1 MEGSNVM
8 RVMARTPSPKG
19 HVLAARNARVLYVPS
34 TKVASSTMRLLLAEA
49 NGTFRPELIPF
60 LDGPTVSV
68 DQSVHNMAINGLVHM
83 ELLPATE
90 QAEMKTSAGWWRVAA
105 VRNPYAR
112 LYSAWENRILFR
124 APGQVLPE
132 AWSACADVMDG
143 DKIDL
148 GATFRAFV
156 RVLADQPQVFGRDSH
171 FKSQA
176 MHFDLTPIE
185 LTHLIRLDREGE
197 LIRFSEDLGRRVGK
211 SLAPKRLNEG
221 LGLTYRD
228 VMDAATADLVRKIF
242 VDDFSRFD
250 FADETFPS
258 ALSAVVASSRETQ
271 AIKYARS
278 LTVRLE
284 QLSRL
289 ARYRTTSRHLAAQT
303 LRNLGLRR

>member
-1 MEGSNVM
+1 
-8 RVMARTPSPKG
+8 MARTRSQKG

-34 TKVASSTMRLLLAEA
+34 TKVASSTMRLMLAEA
-49 NGTFRPELIPF
+49 NGTYRPDLIPH

-68 DQSVHNMAINGLVHM
+68 EQSVHNTKINGLVHM
-83 ELLPATE
+83 ELLSTAD
-90 QAEMKTSAGWWRVAA
+90 QSEMKTSDAWWRVAA

-124 APGQVLPE
+124 APGQVRPE

-143 DKIDL
+143 DRIDL
-148 GATFRAFV
+148 GETFRVFV
-156 RVLADQPQVFGRDSH
+156 CVLAERPEVFGRDSH

-176 MHFDLTPIE
+176 SHFDLTPIE
-185 LTHLIRLDREGE
+185 LTHLIRLDREGD
-197 LIRFSEDLGRRVGK
+197 LARFADDLGRRVGK

-228 VMDAATADLVRKIF
+228 VTDSATARLIRQIF
-242 VDDFSRFD
+242 ADDFARFD
-250 FADETFPS
+250 FTEESFPDTVT
-258 ALSAVVASSRETQ
+258 AVIAAERETQ

-278 LTVRLE
+278 VTIRLE

-289 ARYRTTSRHLAAQT
+289 ARYRTTGRHLAAQT

>member
-1 MEGSNVM
+1 
-8 RVMARTPSPKG
+8 MARIPPQKG

-49 NGTFRPELIPF
+49 NGTFRPDLIPH

-68 DQSVHNMAINGLVHM
+68 EQSVHNMKINGLVHM
-83 ELLPATE
+83 ELLSTTD
-90 QAEMKTSAGWWRVAA
+90 QLEMKTSDVWWRVAA

-112 LYSAWENRILFR
+112 LYSSWENRILFR
-124 APGQVLPE
+124 APGQVLAE
-132 AWSACADVMDG
+132 AWSACTDVMDG
-143 DKIDL
+143 NRIDL
-148 GATFRAFV
+148 GETFRAFV
-156 RVLADQPQVFGRDSH
+156 RVLAERPEVFGRDSH

-185 LTHLIRLDREGE
+185 LTHLIRLDREGD
-197 LIRFSEDLGRRVGK
+197 LARFSEDLGKRVGK
-211 SLAPKRLNEG
+211 PLVPKRLNEG

-228 VMDAATADLVRKIF
+228 VTDAATAGLIRKIF
-242 VDDFSRFD
+242 ADDFARFD
-250 FADETFPS
+250 FTEESFPVV
-258 ALSAVVASSRETQ
+258 ATAVVASERETQ
-271 AIKYARS
+271 AIRYARS

-289 ARYRTTSRHLAAQT
+289 ARYRTTSRHLASQA

>member
-1 MEGSNVM
+1 MS
-8 RVMARTPSPKG
+8 VMARTPSQKG

-68 DQSVHNMAINGLVHM
+68 EQSVHNMAINGLVHM
-83 ELLPATE
+83 ELLSVAE
-90 QAEMKTSAGWWRVAA
+90 QTEMKTSAGWWRVAA

-124 APGQVLPE
+124 APGQVLPD
-132 AWSACADVMDG
+132 AWSACVDVMDG
-143 DKIDL
+143 DGIDL
-148 GATFRAFV
+148 GATFRSFV
-156 RVLADQPQVFGRDSH
+156 RVLADRPEVFGRDSH
-171 FKSQA
+171 FKSQS
-176 MHFDLTPIE
+176 MHFDLTPID
-185 LTHLIRLDREGE
+185 LTHLVRLDREGDLARFADE
-197 LIRFSEDLGRRVGK
+197 LGDRVGK

-228 VMDAATADLVRKIF
+228 VTDVATANLIRRIF
-242 VDDFSRFD
+242 ADDFARFD
-250 FADETFPS
+250 FAEETFPA
-258 ALSAVVASSRETQ
+258 ALPAVVASSRETQ
-271 AIKYARS
+271 AIRYARA

-289 ARYRTTSRHLAAQT
+289 ARYRTTGRHIAAQA

>member
-1 MEGSNVM
+1 
-8 RVMARTPSPKG
+8 MARKSAEKKG

-49 NGTFRPELIPF
+49 NGTFRPELIPH
-60 LDGPTVSV
+60 LDGPTISV
-68 DQSVHNMAINGLVHM
+68 EQSVHNMAINGLVHM
-83 ELLPATE
+83 ELRPASE
-90 QAEMKTSAGWWRVAA
+90 QAEMKSSDAWWRVAA

-132 AWSACADVMDG
+132 AWEACADVMRD
-143 DKIDL
+143 DCIDI
-148 GATFRAFV
+148 GETFRTFV
-156 RVLADQPQVFGRDSH
+156 RVLARRPEVFGRDSH

-176 MHFDLTPIE
+176 MHFDLTPLE
-185 LTHLIRLDREGE
+185 LTHVVRLDKEGD
-197 LIRFSEDLGRRVGK
+197 LARFADDLGKRVGK
-211 SLAPKRLNEG
+211 SLVPKRLNEG

-228 VMDAATADLVRKIF
+228 VTDVATAALIRDIF
-242 VDDFSRFD
+242 ADDFARFD
-250 FADETFPS
+250 FVEESFPAS
-258 ALSAVVASSRETQ
+258 IGACVATQRETQ

-289 ARYRTTSRHLAAQT
+289 ARYRTTSRHVVAQA

>member
-1 MEGSNVM
+1 
-8 RVMARTPSPKG
+8 MARKSAKEKG

-34 TKVASSTMRLLLAEA
+34 TKVASSTMRLLLADA
-49 NGTFRPELIPF
+49 NGTFRPELIPH

-68 DQSVHNMAINGLVHM
+68 EQSVHNMAINGLVHM
-83 ELLPATE
+83 ELLSAAE
-90 QAEMKTSAGWWRVAA
+90 QIEMKTSDSWWRVAA

-124 APGQVLPE
+124 APSQVLPE
-132 AWSACADVMDG
+132 AWEACADVVRD
-143 DKIDL
+143 DCIDL
-148 GATFRAFV
+148 GETFRSFV
-156 RVLADQPQVFGRDSH
+156 RVLAERPGVFGRDSH

-176 MHFDLTPIE
+176 MHFDLTPLD
-185 LTHLIRLDREGE
+185 LTHLVRLDKEGE
-197 LIRFSEDLGRRVGK
+197 LARFADDLGKRVGK

-228 VMDAATADLVRKIF
+228 VTDAETAALIRDIF
-242 VDDFSRFD
+242 ADDFARFA
-250 FADETFPS
+250 FAEESFPS
-258 ALSAVVASSRETQ
+258 AVGDVVATVRETQ
-271 AIKYARS
+271 AIRYARS

-289 ARYRTTSRHLAAQT
+289 ARYRTSSRHLAAQA

>member
-1 MEGSNVM
+1 
-8 RVMARTPSPKG
+8 MARRPRGKG

-49 NGTFRPELIPF
+49 NGTFRPELIPH
-60 LDGPTVSV
+60 LDGPTISV
-68 DQSVHNMAINGLVHM
+68 DQSVHNMMINGLVHM
-83 ELLPATE
+83 ELLSAAD
-90 QAEMKTSAGWWRVAA
+90 QQEMKTSADWWRVAA

-132 AWSACADVMDG
+132 AWDACADVVADG
-143 DKIDL
+143 RIDL
-148 GATFRAFV
+148 GESFRRFV
-156 RVLADQPQVFGRDSH
+156 RVLAERPEVFGKDSH

-197 LIRFSEDLGRRVGK
+197 LARFAAELGRRVDK
-211 SLAPKRLNEG
+211 PLVPKRLNEG

-228 VMDAATADLVRKIF
+228 VTDASTADLVRQIF
-242 VDDFSRFD
+242 ADDFVRFD
-250 FADETFPS
+250 FLVESFPAS
-258 ALSAVVASSRETQ
+258 VARVVATERESQ
-271 AIKYARS
+271 AIRYARS

-289 ARYRTTSRHLAAQT
+289 ARYRTTGRHVVAQA
-303 LRNLGLRR
+303 LRNIGLRR